1 MYELAGQRLATG
13 LEFTDAADAKLGLL
27 ISTSSGLI
35 GGAAAVLALRSGG
48 HLGHGEFA
56 CIALSGVAYVALS
69 VVALHAYYVRG
80 DWKVGPKLREVWDL
94 HFTETDDRALKWNV
108 ARRLWQDAEDNLG
121 RHNTKLR
128 ALKVGIGCLV
138 AQTVALV
145 GLLYM
150 VATR

>member
-1 MYELAGQRLATG
+1 
-13 LEFTDAADAKLGLL
+13 
-27 ISTSSGLI
+27 
-35 GGAAAVLALRSGG
+35 
-48 HLGHGEFA
+48 
-56 CIALSGVAYVALS
+56 
-69 VVALHAYYVRG
+69 
-80 DWKVGPKLREVWDL
+80 
-94 HFTETDDRALKWNV
+94 
-108 ARRLWQDAEDNLG
+108 LWQDAEDNLG